1 MLTHR
6 EDAPPATHADAE
18 AEEAARILAA
28 EQRAA
33 EAAERARQ
41 LQEAVLT
48 NREIGYAIGLLMAH
62 YHLDDQAAY
71 EKLRSH
77 SRDLNL
83 KMRDLA
89 AQMIEHHNEGCRAER
104 DQPDQP

>member
-6 EDAPPATHADAE
+6 EEAPPARDADPAE
-18 AEEAARILAA
+18 VARVLVAERKAAR
-28 EQRAA
+28 
-33 EAAERARQ
+33 AAERAKQ

-77 SRDLNL
+77 SRDLNI

-89 AQMIEHHNEGCRAER
+89 AQMVEHHNDGCRALPSEPR
-104 DQPDQP
+104 P